1 MPTLLQEKK
10 GNKKKKTEVKET
22 TDVKKQIDLLVERAK
37 RAQEKFMSYTQEQI
51 NEIVKAMALAGIEK
65 HVELAKLAHEET
77 KMGVYE
83 DKITKNLFAV
93 EYVYNYI
100 KDKKN
105 CRHPQRKLR
114 RKLYGSGR
122 TCRSYSRRNTCHK
135 PDFYNNVQMPHC
147 YQNKKSNNFQLPP
160 KSIKM

>member
-10 GNKKKKTEVKET
+10 ETKEKTEVKET

-100 KDKKN
+100 KDKKTVGILKEN
-105 CRHPQRKLR
+105 LEENYMEVAEP
-114 RKLYGSGR
+114 
-122 TCRSYSRRNTCHK
+122 
-135 PDFYNNVQMPHC
+135 V
-147 YQNKKSNNFQLPP
+147 
-160 KSIKM
+160 